1 MKISAQLKF
10 SVIGIGALAAISA
23 GISQFNIQRITS
35 DGSAV
40 NKSGIVRGAAQRSVK
55 LALGQSSPDKVIAV
69 VDKMIDGLQNG
80 NAELDL
86 QKPSDETF
94 IKDMEAV
101 ATEWASLKKLISD
114 YQSDPS
120 LKGALIKASED
131 FFETTNTAV
140 FSAEA
145 VVKKEVGEQ
154 VMLTFILLAVQ
165 LAGIGFV
172 WYIFKEATGILQGT
186 VGTVATSSSQ
196 IAGTIQEQERI
207 LAEQATSVNETTTT
221 VEELGASTRQAAVQA
236 DASSASA
243 QEALASA
250 QIGSQAVYETMNGIE
265 ELGGKVTAIAK
276 QIMRLS
282 EQTEEIS
289 VISDL
294 VADIANQTNMLSL
307 NAAVEAARAGE
318 QGKGFAVVAG
328 EIRKLADQSKQ
339 SAEKIHG
346 LVNDIQASINASV
359 MVTDEGSKK
368 AQEGIKLAQSTA
380 EAFEGISSSINS
392 VFANS
397 QQIALSSKQ
406 QAVAVQQVVSAM
418 NAINLGAKETADGV
432 IEVKTST
439 ENLASSAVALSDR
452 L

>member
-1 MKISAQLKF
+1 MKISSQLKY
-10 SVIGIGALAAISA
+10 SIVGIGLLAGFAA
-23 GISQFNIQRITS
+23 GLTQFNIQKITA

-40 NKSGIVRGAAQRSVK
+40 NKSGIVRGASQRAVK
-55 LALGQSSPDKVIAV
+55 LALGQQSPDKVIGI
-69 VDKMIDGLQNG
+69 VDQMIDGLLNG

-86 QKPSDETF
+86 RKPTDSRFIGDLQAVQQEWGELKQLIAAYQK
-94 IKDMEAV
+94 
-101 ATEWASLKKLISD
+101 
-114 YQSDPS
+114 DPS
-120 LKGALIKASED
+120 QKNALLQTSEA
-131 FFETTNTAV
+131 FFETTNKAV
-140 FSAEA
+140 FSAEE
-145 VVKKEVGEQ
+145 VVNQDVRQETILIFV
-154 VMLTFILLAVQ
+154 LLAVQ
-165 LAGIGFV
+165 LGALGFV
-172 WYIFKEATGILQGT
+172 WYIFTQATGLLQGT

-196 IAGTIQEQERI
+196 IAATIEEQERI

-221 VEELGASTRQAAVQA
+221 VEELGASTRQAAMQA
-236 DASSASA
+236 DASSTSA

-250 QIGSQAVYETMNGIE
+250 QVGSQAVYETMNGIE
-265 ELGGKVTAIAK
+265 ELGTKVNAIAK

-339 SAEKIHG
+339 SAEKIQG
-346 LVNDIQASINASV
+346 LVGDIQTSINASV
-359 MVTDEGSKK
+359 MVTDEGTKK

-380 EAFEGISSSINS
+380 EAFEGISASINS
-392 VFANS
+392 VFTNS

-418 NAINLGAKETADGV
+418 NAINLGAQETADGV
-432 IEVKTST
+432 VDVKTST
-439 ENLASSAVALSDR
+439 ENLASSAVSLSER
-452 L
+452 I

>member
-1 MKISAQLKF
+1 MKISSQLKL
-10 SVIGIGALAAISA
+10 SAAGIGALAVISA
-23 GISQFNIQRITS
+23 GISQLSITKVSS

-40 NKSGIVRGAAQRSVK
+40 NKSGIVRGASQRAVK
-55 LALGQSSPDKVIAV
+55 QVLGKTSADATIAT
-69 VDKMIDGLQNG
+69 VDRMLNGLQNG
-80 NAELDL
+80 DAELNLNKPKNAEFIQQLGVVESEWTAL
-86 QKPSDETF
+86 KSL
-94 IKDMEAV
+94 IKD
-101 ATEWASLKKLISD
+101 
-114 YQSDPS
+114 YQADPS
-120 LKGALIKASED
+120 QQANLLQASED
-131 FFETTNTAV
+131 FFETTNKAV
-140 FSAEA
+140 FIAEDI
-145 VVKKEVGEQ
+145 VTKDVSDQITLIV
-154 VMLTFILLAVQ
+154 TLLVVQ
-165 LAGIGFV
+165 LAAVGFI
-172 WYIFKEATGILQGT
+172 WYVFQQATGLLQGT

-250 QIGSQAVYETMNGIE
+250 QVGSQAVYETMNGIE
-265 ELGGKVTAIAK
+265 ELGSKVTAIAK

-282 EQTEEIS
+282 EQTDEIS

-339 SAEKIHG
+339 SAEKIQS
-346 LVNDIQASINASV
+346 LVNDIQTSINASV
-359 MVTDEGSKK
+359 MVTDEGTKK
-368 AQEGIKLAQSTA
+368 AQEGIQLAQSTA

-392 VFANS
+392 VFSNS
-397 QQIALSSKQ
+397 QQIALSAKQ

-432 IEVKTST
+432 VEVKTST
-439 ENLASSAVALSDR
+439 ENLANSAISLSDR